1 MQKKIVS
8 VAVFA
13 AMLFSFCI
21 PSFSVSALDSTS
33 DSGFY
38 DTISEL
44 GLAET
49 VLGDEQI
56 YYYVAGKGIWSHDG
70 IEDSCYLK
78 ALYIG
83 DGVSFTMH
91 SNLFFTDGT
100 YQWST
105 SSDCGPPVIGSY
117 YIQAQTT
124 YYYDESYYDSGLLVL
139 TDFYTNSDSDASVC
153 QSYISNHNHITRIVN
168 YSPPS
173 GSTFGSI
180 ADHISGNGTSSDSS
194 GDSFQLPDS
203 WINGGETLPEG
214 EIETFQGVDEDDAL
228 NQFDSLLTD
237 SNSFFSD
244 SSFLNCVGLFWSIII
259 NFIDNLSAWVVV
271 SLLMTF
277 GLIAWVLGR

>member
-70 IEDSCYLK
+70 IEDSFHLK

-83 DGVSFTMH
+83 DGESFTMH
-91 SNLFFTDGT
+91 SNLFYTDGT

-139 TDFYTNSDSDASVC
+139 TDFYTNSDSDATVC

-173 GSTFGSI
+173 GSTLGSI

-203 WINGGETLPEG
+203 WINGGETLPS
-214 EIETFQGVDEDDAL
+214 IEEPTFPSNFSPDNAIGYIDEYIVTIDDGTKSGIGFFWAVLTGCIDAL
-228 NQFDSLLTD
+228 GLWTYVFFALL
-237 SNSFFSD
+237 
-244 SSFLNCVGLFWSIII
+244 LGLC
-259 NFIDNLSAWVVV
+259 AW
-271 SLLMTF
+271 LLR
-277 GLIAWVLGR
+277 GL